1 MRATIALLL
10 LLSTSSA
17 EAYVRSRTSG
27 STAIKFDSACVF
39 VQADTAGSVDV
50 AFSDV
55 TTVIDKCISN
65 WQGISTCSY
74 LELKQAAAADQG
86 AAYDGKNVVQFLS
99 DKWCHP
105 ADKTSPE
112 RCYDSAAAAI
122 TTVFFLDRPKEEHD
136 GTIIDADIE
145 MNEVNFTFIQSPT
158 AKTVRKGT
166 AEADFENTLTHE
178 MGHLMGLDH
187 TCADSS
193 TPANALDNNGVRPV
207 SCDQLKT
214 LAAAARSVIEEAT
227 MFNRATPGETKK
239 RTPEADDIA
248 GICEA
253 YPSSGKVP
261 TRCAPVDLA
270 SYNSGCQ
277 IAPSSSAPAWPSLLL
292 LGVVGFVLARRLRRR
307 AA

>member
-1 MRATIALLL
+1 MMTTSHAFLA
-10 LLSTSSA
+10 STSRINGSSA
-17 EAYVRSRTSG
+17 PLTSLIQATPNCNARSATSAWRVSILILG
-27 STAIKFDSACVF
+27 
-39 VQADTAGSVDV
+39 
-50 AFSDV
+50 
-55 TTVIDKCISN
+55 
-65 WQGISTCSY
+65 
-74 LELKQAAAADQG
+74 
-86 AAYDGKNVVQFLS
+86 
-99 DKWCHP
+99 
-105 ADKTSPE
+105 
-112 RCYDSAAAAI
+112 
-122 TTVFFLDRPKEEHD
+122 